1 MATPSTP
8 EGTPA
13 AEAQT
18 EAGFE
23 MTNRSRVSAAE
34 AQTEA
39 GFEHKASE
47 AVVKQMKM
55 GQFMRENI
63 KKWKDVVPLL
73 KELQKRFPKRQWPRG
88 NIRDTRN
95 SLQCVEIALET
106 ISGGETVDCWTHIY
120 IAATG
125 KECKKL
131 YERHRLRDPLR
142 SNIKDLVAGL
152 KITRRVT
159 RLQMPCAST
168 QSNCCQE

>member
-23 MTNRSRVSAAE
+23 ITNGSRVAAAE

-95 SLQCVEIALET
+95 SLQCVDIALET
-106 ISGGETVDCWTHIY
+106 ISGGRQGMQE
-120 IAATG
+120 
-125 KECKKL
+125 KL
-131 YERHRLRDPLR
+131 YIGEATFLLRLAR
-142 SNIKDLVAGL
+142 SD
-152 KITRRVT
+152 
-159 RLQMPCAST
+159 
-168 QSNCCQE
+168 

>member
-23 MTNRSRVSAAE
+23 ITNGSRVAAAE

-73 KELQKRFPKRQWPRG
+73 KELQKRFPKRQWARG
-88 NIRDTRN
+88 NDRDTRN
-95 SLQCVEIALET
+95 SLQCVDT
-106 ISGGETVDCWTHIY
+106 THIY
-120 IAATG
+120 LAATG
-125 KECKKL
+125 KECS
-131 YERHRLRDPLR
+131 R
-142 SNIKDLVAGL
+142 SYMNGTDSGIPSGQ
-152 KITRRVT
+152 T
-159 RLQMPCAST
+159 
-168 QSNCCQE
+168 